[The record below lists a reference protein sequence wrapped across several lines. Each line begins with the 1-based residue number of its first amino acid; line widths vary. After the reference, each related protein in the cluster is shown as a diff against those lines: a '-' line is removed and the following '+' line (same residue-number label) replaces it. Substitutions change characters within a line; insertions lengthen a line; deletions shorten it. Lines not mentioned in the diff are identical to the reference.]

1 MHLSERLGSRA
12 GKTDSLISMY
22 WNVLLRG
29 LGMSMLGLFVPIY
42 IYKIG
47 ADWGGMIGGLQ
58 LVAGYMLIQRL
69 LIALVTIW
77 VGGLVN
83 KLSFRWSV
91 LLGSF
96 LTVLYYLLPS
106 LIDGSLMLVVA
117 MALITSFSIPFYWL
131 SRLSILAVDGEHKS
145 FGKEMGIV
153 TLLERGGAILAPVVG
168 GVVAQVFGF
177 KTLFAVGVVIIS
189 VSTVPLFYMKHHQH
203 DGGVS
208 WAGFKSWFKD
218 IKNRHLVMSFVGEGM
233 DGFVTSFYWPLY
245 IFLMIGSLEVLG
257 GLISVTMFFSVL
269 TVLLASRWFDKKR
282 AVGGKEDEKM
292 FWWFGGLF
300 AVTRV
305 LRAGFGNLIGLFSID
320 LVTKLIAPLYWIPF
334 GGYVCSAG
342 KKAGGLR
349 FYVYREVVYSLA
361 IVVVSGVVLLV
372 LGFGWRWWGIFGL
385 SAFGVLLTMKLA
397 KES

>member
-1 MHLSERLGSRA
+1 
-12 GKTDSLISMY
+12 
-22 WNVLLRG
+22 
-29 LGMSMLGLFVPIY
+29 
-42 IYKIG
+42 
-47 ADWGGMIGGLQ
+47 MIGGLQ

>member
-233 DGFVTSFYWPLY
+233 DGFITSFYWPLY

>member
-1 MHLSERLGSRA
+1 MHLSERLGLRA

-58 LVAGYMLIQRL
+58 LVAGYMLIQRS

-106 LIDGSLMLVVA
+106 LIDGSLMLVVV
-117 MALITSFSIPFYWL
+117 MAVITAFSIPFYWL

-177 KTLFAVGVVIIS
+177 KTLFAVGVVVIS

-203 DGGVS
+203 DGRVS
-208 WAGFKSWFKD
+208 WAGFKGWFKD
-218 IKNRHLVMSFVGEGM
+218 IKNRHLVVSFVGEGM
-233 DGFVTSFYWPLY
+233 DGFITSFYWPLY

-349 FYVYREVVYSLA
+349 FYAYREVVYSLA
-361 IVVVSGVVLLV
+361 IVVASGVVLLI